1 MNEKKSFILYT
12 ENYEQIRKLSAQ
24 QKANLLDAVFNFAQ
38 TGEVIEF
45 NDVVTE
51 ITFGFIRQQM
61 ERNDEKFKEKKARN
75 AAYYNS
81 KKNAVKNDEEAVSEN
96 IKTNSENSEAEN
108 SENNFK
114 TNSETENSENN
125 IKKNSETEKISKK
138 NSENSDSD
146 NDNVNDNV
154 NVNDN
159 ESESVNVNDN
169 ESESVNVNESVND
182 NVNESESVNEN
193 DINTGKAMPCTPPPP
208 HTHTKAQ
215 AKTKQAYGKW
225 SNVLLSEEEYSELKR
240 EYAVSAVKDYINRLD
255 NYIEISGKEYKNH
268 FAVIRSWLNQDKEK
282 KKENPDNKSSQS
294 ASASH
299 DTCISDKYK
308 VLINNI

>member
-108 SENNFK
+108 SENN
-114 TNSETENSENN
+114 

-154 NVNDN
+154 NVN
-159 ESESVNVNDN
+159 ESESVN
-169 ESESVNVNESVND
+169 VND